1 MRPTRQRLLAV
12 LLAAVLV
19 GSLVVASGPIALVA
33 PFSGDAWALADEA
46 NPDSAGSQL
55 SRAATGPTTV
65 ESPYGEAT
73 VRYDDRG
80 VPHVEAE
87 NDRALAYAVG
97 YVQARDRLFQLDL
110 QRRLM
115 RGELAEAFGPGQVE
129 SDRFHRQMDF
139 AAAANASWEAIEDE
153 ETRAGVEAYA
163 DGVNR
168 YMDDRPLPVEFQVG
182 GYEPDRW
189 TPQDTLLV
197 GKLVSWGL
205 TGSFADIEEATVRER
220 VDGSGEL
227 YPDRLDHDTPIV
239 RNGTAVTDSQASV
252 ARPAPEKADF
262 GAIHDAVAP
271 YEPERGIGS
280 NSWVVSGNMTEDGT
294 PVVANDPHLQL
305 TVPPTWYEM
314 HLQSPETSVRGV
326 AFPGLPVVVI
336 GATDEVAWGFTNVG
350 ADVLDTYTYE
360 WVDEET
366 YRYEGETRTVESRT
380 ETIAVSGGEN
390 RTVEVQKTVHG
401 PLLEREG
408 QRVAVAWLG
417 LTGTREA
424 EAVYDLNHADSVD
437 DVREALRRFDLPT
450 QNIVAADRDGE
461 TLFRITGQYPIRTVD
476 NETVAGDRVFDGSAG
491 HGEWAGF
498 EPYGVSDFD
507 GPGFAAFEEY
517 PEVRNAPYVATANQR
532 TTDDPPFYIARSTRY
547 ADGYRGERIYQRLD
561 ERAASGEPM
570 NRSFHTDLQGDTY
583 SKAAE
588 AFLPHLTGAREEM
601 TPEQRA
607 AVDDLEAWDRR
618 MDADSEAALVFRLW
632 LDAYRNA
639 TWGPQFRANGLDE
652 SYFPAD
658 RTLET
663 LPAESRWFDD
673 PRTRETETRA
683 DIAARALNRTLE
695 RIDRAGYETYGDYN
709 RLDLNHPFP
718 LSFLDYEER
727 AMDGSPDTV
736 FNFRS
741 DRSTQVG
748 ASFRMVVDGDGGVGS
763 LPGGQ
768 SGNPLSPHYDDRLDT
783 WAAGDTDPLPF
794 EQRGP
799 VVIRFEGEQ

>member
-12 LLAAVLV
+12 LLAVLLV
-19 GSLVVASGPIALVA
+19 GSLVAASGPIGLLA
-33 PFSGDAWALADEA
+33 PFTGDAWALTDEA
-46 NPDSAGSQL
+46 NPESAGNQL
-55 SRAATGPTTV
+55 TRAATGPTTV
-65 ESPYGEAT
+65 ESPHGEAT
-73 VRYDDRG
+73 VRYDERG
-80 VPHVEAE
+80 VPHIEADSDE
-87 NDRALAYAVG
+87 AMAYAVG

-115 RGELAEAFGPGQVE
+115 RGELAEAFGAGQVE

-139 AAAANASWEAIEDE
+139 AAAANASWQAIEDE
-153 ETRAGVEAYA
+153 DTRAGIEAYA
-163 DGVNR
+163 DGVNH
-168 YMDDRPLPVEFQVG
+168 YMDDRPLPMEFRIG
-182 GYEPDRW
+182 GYEPDEW
-189 TPQDTLLV
+189 TPQDTLLI
-197 GKLVSWGL
+197 GKLISWTL
-205 TGSFADIEEATVRER
+205 TGSFADLEEATVRER
-220 VDGSGEL
+220 VDGAGEL
-227 YPDRLDHDTPIV
+227 YPDRLAHDTPIV
-239 RNGTAVTDSQASV
+239 RNETTNSQASV

-262 GAIHDAVAP
+262 GAIYDSVNR

-305 TVPPTWYEM
+305 SVPSTWYEM
-314 HLQSPETSVRGV
+314 HLQSPRTNVRGV

-336 GATDEVAWGFTNVG
+336 GATDEAAWGFTNVG
-350 ADVLDTYTYE
+350 ADVLDTYRYE
-360 WVDEET
+360 WVDDET

-380 ETIAVSGGEN
+380 ETIAVSGAKNE
-390 RTVEVQKTVHG
+390 TVEVRKTVHG

-408 QRVAVAWLG
+408 KRVAVAWLG

-424 EAVYDLNHADSVD
+424 KAVYDLNHAESVD
-437 DVREALRRFDLPT
+437 DIRNAVRRFDLPT
-450 QNIVAADRDGE
+450 QNIVAADREGE
-461 TLFRITGQYPIRTVD
+461 TLFRITGQYPVRTAD
-476 NETVAGDRVFDGSAG
+476 NETVAGDRVFNGSAG
-491 HGEWAGF
+491 NGEWAGF
-498 EPYGVSDFD
+498 EPYGISEFESEGFTDFEN
-507 GPGFAAFEEY
+507 FT
-517 PEVRNAPYVATANQR
+517 EVQNAPYVATANQR
-532 TTDDPPFYIARSTRY
+532 TTDDPPFYITRSSRY
-547 ADGYRGERIYQRLD
+547 ADGYRGERIYERLD

-570 NRSFHTDLQGDTY
+570 NRSFHTSLQGDTY

-618 MDADSEAALVFRLW
+618 MNADSEAALVFRLW

-639 TWGPQFRANGLDE
+639 TWGPQFRANGLDG

-663 LPAESRWFDD
+663 LPADSNWFDD
-673 PRTRETETRA
+673 PTTRATETRA
-683 DIAARALNRTLE
+683 DIASEALNRTLD
-695 RIDRAGYETYGDYN
+695 RIQREGYDSYGDYN

-718 LSFLDYEER
+718 LSFFDYEER
-727 AMDGSPDTV
+727 AMDGSPYTV

-741 DRSTQVG
+741 ERSTQVG

-783 WAAGDTDPLPF
+783 WAVGGTDPLPF
-794 EQRGP
+794 EQDGP
-799 VVIRFEGEQ
+799 VVIRFEEER